1 MKKKI
6 IFSMSCIALLSILL
20 SMVLS
25 GVVSYYDS
33 LEIVKKATIAESRY
47 IQNGIALGGDDYLSD
62 IRSAGYDTRC
72 DLTVLQMPQTW
83 KTTTTARRS
92 LLQEKTVRGNP
103 CVNPIR

>member
-33 LEIVKKATIAESRY
+33 LEIVKKATIAASPLAGTITFPTSAPPGM
-47 IQNGIALGGDDYLSD
+47 IQ
-62 IRSAGYDTRC
+62 
-72 DLTVLQMPQTW
+72 PP
-83 KTTTTARRS
+83 RS
-92 LLQEKTVRGNP
+92 L
-103 CVNPIR
+103 CA

>member
-33 LEIVKKATIAESRY
+33 LEIGRASCRERV
-47 IQNGIALGGDDYLSD
+47 
-62 IRSAGYDTRC
+62 
-72 DLTVLQMPQTW
+72 
-83 KTTTTARRS
+83 
-92 LLQEKTVRGNP
+92 
-103 CVNPIR
+103 

>member
-33 LEIVKKATIAESRY
+33 LEIVKKS
-47 IQNGIALGGDDYLSD
+47 
-62 IRSAGYDTRC
+62 IRTARC

>member
-62 IRSAGYDTRC
+62 IHSAGC

>member
-47 IQNGIALGGDDYLSD
+47 IQNGIALGGT
-62 IRSAGYDTRC
+62 ITFPTSAPPGMI
-72 DLTVLQMPQTW
+72 QPP
-83 KTTTTARRS
+83 RS
-92 LLQEKTVRGNP
+92 L
-103 CVNPIR
+103 CA

>member
-33 LEIVKKATIAESRY
+33 LEIVKKATIAESHY
-47 IQNGIALGGDDYLSD
+47 IQNGTITFPT
-62 IRSAGYDTRC
+62 SAPPGMI
-72 DLTVLQMPQTW
+72 QPP
-83 KTTTTARRS
+83 RS
-92 LLQEKTVRGNP
+92 L
-103 CVNPIR
+103 CA

>member
-33 LEIVKKATIAESRY
+33 PLAGTITFPTSAPPGM
-47 IQNGIALGGDDYLSD
+47 IQ
-62 IRSAGYDTRC
+62 
-72 DLTVLQMPQTW
+72 PP
-83 KTTTTARRS
+83 RS
-92 LLQEKTVRGNP
+92 L
-103 CVNPIR
+103 CA

>member
-33 LEIVKKATIAESRY
+33 LEIVKKATIAESHY
-47 IQNGIALGGDDYLSD
+47 IQNGIALGGDDYLPT
-62 IRSAGYDTRC
+62 SAPPGMIQ
-72 DLTVLQMPQTW
+72 LP
-83 KTTTTARRS
+83 RS
-92 LLQEKTVRGNP
+92 L
-103 CVNPIR
+103 CA

>member
-47 IQNGIALGGDDYLSD
+47 IQNGIALGGDD
-62 IRSAGYDTRC
+62 
-72 DLTVLQMPQTW
+72 
-83 KTTTTARRS
+83 
-92 LLQEKTVRGNP
+92 
-103 CVNPIR
+103 

>member
-33 LEIVKKATIAESRY
+33 LEIVKKATIAESHY

-62 IRSAGYDTRC
+62 IRSAGYDTAAAQSVRV
-72 DLTVLQMPQTW
+72 TVIDTDG
-83 KTTTTARRS
+83 
-92 LLQEKTVRGNP
+92 TVRFDS
-103 CVNPIR
+103 VADLSLIHI